1 MNAFPICRGNAP
13 PPPAGGGGV
22 AAGEGSDD
30 IRFAMTKI
38 YEVGAILLLAA
49 QNEKCVTLTTT
60 SIS

>member
-22 AAGEGSDD
+22 GAGLGSDD

-38 YEVGAILLLAA
+38 YEVGAILLAA
-49 QNEKCVTLTTT
+49 NSTK
-60 SIS
+60 

>member
-22 AAGEGSDD
+22 AAGLGSDD

-38 YEVGAILLLAA
+38 YEVGAILLAA
-49 QNEKCVTLTTT
+49 NSTK
-60 SIS
+60 